1 MIEKDLGNLRVVGR
15 IPCARWDPIGGK
27 LFDFFCTIYKTITG
41 AIFSSY
47 LSQGDRR
54 ATGRKQGGLPPDQCS
69 SESDEKPITV
79 ISQVNDSGFV
89 RKQVSEGAH
98 I

>member
-1 MIEKDLGNLRVVGR
+1 VIERDLGNLRVVGR
-15 IPCARWDPIGGK
+15 TPHARWDPIGGK

-41 AIFSSY
+41 AISRY
-47 LSQGDRR
+47 LSQGARR
-54 ATGRKQGGLPPDQCS
+54 ATGRKQRGLPSDQCG
-69 SESDEKPITV
+69 SEPDEKPITV